1 MESGGPRVTLRTR
14 RGFGSA
20 IILEAA
26 QQFGN
31 VSMIYRPEGLV
42 YQLQVD
48 LKEIKPS
55 SVTLGE
61 RRVRSGARE
70 ALGRTDLVPAPDSSD
85 LGPWPSEIG
94 QRAAEL
100 SPPGSPGCRP
110 NSLTSVSNR
119 DGKSSD
125 TG

>member
-1 MESGGPRVTLRTR
+1 VTLRTR

-70 ALGRTDLVPAPDSSD
+70 ALGRTDLVPHLIARTLALRLLRS
-85 LGPWPSEIG
+85 GNA
-94 QRAAEL
+94 QL
-100 SPPGSPGCRP
+100 SCPLLVVQGARLMP
-110 NSLTSVSNR
+110 
-119 DGKSSD
+119 
-125 TG
+125 